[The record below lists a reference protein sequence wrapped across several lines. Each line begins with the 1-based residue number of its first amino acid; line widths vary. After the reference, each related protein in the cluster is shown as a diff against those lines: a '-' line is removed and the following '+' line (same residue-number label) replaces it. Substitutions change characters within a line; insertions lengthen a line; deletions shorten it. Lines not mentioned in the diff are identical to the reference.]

1 MNAALPLIGL
11 IIIPLE
17 LYAESQKSFD
27 DTLQELSKDLASLHA
42 EVQEATKQQTF
53 AAAAAE
59 VWNAKAATDVTV
71 SKHET
76 KIFTGANSNAAVLT
90 KATQGESFPVVDK
103 VGDWYAVALP
113 NPELIADMKK
123 NPALIADLKGGW
135 ISASDVVPERKPVSA
150 STAPSTSS
158 GAEIYNKILEKIKA
172 IRDTYENNPY
182 VSVSGFSINL
192 GIPPSVDISFEFRK
206 AVSP

>member
-27 DTLQELSKDLASLHA
+27 ETLQELSKDLASLHA

-53 AAAAAE
+53 AAAAE

-71 SKHET
+71 STHET

-113 NPELIADMKK
+113 NPESIAEMKK
-123 NPALIADLKGGW
+123 NPDLIADLKGGW
-135 ISASDVVPERKPVSA
+135 ISPAERSQSRLA
-150 STAPSTSS
+150 C
-158 GAEIYNKILEKIKA
+158 
-172 IRDTYENNPY
+172 
-182 VSVSGFSINL
+182 
-192 GIPPSVDISFEFRK
+192 
-206 AVSP
+206 